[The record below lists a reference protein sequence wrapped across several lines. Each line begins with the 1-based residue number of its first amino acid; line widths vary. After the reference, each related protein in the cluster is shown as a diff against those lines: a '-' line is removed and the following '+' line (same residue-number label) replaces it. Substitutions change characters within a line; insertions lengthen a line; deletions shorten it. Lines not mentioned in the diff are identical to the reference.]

1 MGKIYILHPHEGII
15 SGDIEL
21 KVGYDLGSK
30 GKKIKSHKNFPEENT
45 RQEYSGP
52 SAYFVFEDYF
62 YAPEPSE
69 MQGIYQQ
76 FNNPAAADFARR
88 ACEVGWGGLPPAKI
102 TFDVS
107 EDASPGDYEV
117 FVTHAYNNNIG
128 YLTDRKSVEFYIK
141 TPVEELQPTSTYL
154 RNAGAVA
161 AVLSLIVVAAG
172 TILEQVVISL
182 PAAAV
187 FGLLVA
193 VSILISA
200 DMYIGKEDYWE
211 VEN

>member
-1 MGKIYILHPHEGII
+1 M
-15 SGDIEL
+15 
-21 KVGYDLGSK
+21 
-30 GKKIKSHKNFPEENT
+30 
-45 RQEYSGP
+45 
-52 SAYFVFEDYF
+52 
-62 YAPEPSE
+62 
-69 MQGIYQQ
+69 
-76 FNNPAAADFARR
+76 
-88 ACEVGWGGLPPAKI
+88 
-102 TFDVS
+102 
-107 EDASPGDYEV
+107 
-117 FVTHAYNNNIG
+117 
-128 YLTDRKSVEFYIK
+128 
-141 TPVEELQPTSTYL
+141 
-154 RNAGAVA
+154 A